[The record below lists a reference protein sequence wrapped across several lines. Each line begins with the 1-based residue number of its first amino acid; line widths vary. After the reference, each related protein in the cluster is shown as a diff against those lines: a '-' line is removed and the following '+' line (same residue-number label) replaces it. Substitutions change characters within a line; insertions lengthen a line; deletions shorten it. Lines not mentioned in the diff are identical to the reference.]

1 MQLKTINLK
10 FTTNT
15 KLTLTLLTL
24 LSFNINSAQEVIED
38 KVEAKSKKDTINT
51 SNQRVKIDGVVG
63 VVGDYVILDSDIDKE
78 FVQLKAR
85 GVSTTDITRCQLFG
99 KLLED
104 KLYAHHAIQ
113 DSITVNELEIRSFVD
128 QQLNSI
134 LAEFNGS
141 MEDMLKFYNK
151 DSEQSLRDEIFEINK
166 EGKLAGDMQRKIVED
181 IEVTPEEVR
190 EYFNGIPKDDRPIF
204 GTELKVAQIVVIP
217 KISEEE
223 KKKVIDRLKS
233 FKADII
239 ENGASFV
246 SKAVLY
252 SDDIASRK
260 DGGMYTLNR
269 KRPQMVKEFRDV
281 AFSLEEGEIS
291 DPFETDFG
299 YHIILLEKI
308 RGQEY
313 DVRHIL
319 LRPEVTQASINEA
332 KEKINTIRQRV
343 IDGEITFSDAARQF
357 SDEKE
362 TRNDGGQLINPR
374 TQDYSFE
381 LTKMDP
387 ELYSQIQN
395 LKDNELSLV
404 LQDEDRINR
413 IKFKILTVTDR
424 IDEHEA
430 NFARDYLKIKN
441 LAEQDKQFKEIEKWQ
456 NEKIKDTYINING
469 EYRDCVFNSNWL
481 KKE

>member
-413 IKFKILTVTDR
+413 VKFKILTVTDR

-430 NFARDYLKIKN
+430 DFARDYLKIKN
-441 LAEQDKQFKEIEKWQ
+441 LAEQDKQYQEIEKWQ

-469 EYRDCVFNSNWL
+469 EYRDCDFNSNWL

>member
-38 KVEAKSKKDTINT
+38 KVEAKSKKDTTIN
-51 SNQRVKIDGVVG
+51 SNQRVKIDGVIG

-78 FVQLKAR
+78 FIQLKAR
-85 GVSTTDITRCQLFG
+85 GVSTADITRCQLFG

-104 KLYAHHAIQ
+104 KLYAHNAIQ
-113 DSITVNELEIRSFVD
+113 DSITVNELEIRSNID
-128 QQLNSI
+128 QQINAFLQ
-134 LAEFNGS
+134 ETNGS
-141 MEDMLKFYNK
+141 MDELLKFYNK
-151 DSEQSLRDEIFEINK
+151 DTEQSLREEMFEINRD
-166 EGKLAGDMQRKIVED
+166 GKLAADMQRKIVED

-190 EYFNGIPKDDRPIF
+190 EYFNSIPKDERPIF
-204 GTELKVAQIVVIP
+204 GTELKVAQIVIIP
-217 KISEEE
+217 KVSEEE
-223 KKKVIDRLKS
+223 KKKVVDRLKS

-469 EYRDCVFNSNWL
+469 EYRDCDFNSNWL

>member
-15 KLTLTLLTL
+15 KLALTLLTL

-38 KVEAKSKKDTINT
+38 KVEAKSKKDTTIN
-51 SNQRVKIDGVVG
+51 SNQRVKIDGVIG

-78 FVQLKAR
+78 FIQLKAR
-85 GVSTTDITRCQLFG
+85 GVSTADITRCQLFG

-104 KLYAHHAIQ
+104 KLYAHNAIQ
-113 DSITVNELEIRSFVD
+113 DSITVNELEIRSNID
-128 QQLNSI
+128 QQINAFLQ
-134 LAEFNGS
+134 ETNGS
-141 MEDMLKFYNK
+141 MDELLKFYNK
-151 DSEQSLRDEIFEINK
+151 DTEQSLREEMFEINRD
-166 EGKLAGDMQRKIVED
+166 GKLAADMQRKIVED

-190 EYFNGIPKDDRPIF
+190 EYFNSIPKDERPIF
-204 GTELKVAQIVVIP
+204 GTELKVAQIVIIP
-217 KISEEE
+217 KVSEEE
-223 KKKVIDRLKS
+223 KKKVVDRLKS

-291 DPFETDFG
+291 EPFETDFG

-456 NEKIKDTYINING
+456 NEKIKD
-469 EYRDCVFNSNWL
+469 RSWR
-481 KKE
+481 